1 MAMMTDKDM
10 SDTTQRVKRGR
21 PALDPETREA
31 RIFDA
36 LEHVVSESGLLGTTM
51 NAVARAAGMS
61 KRTLYTLYDG
71 RDALIEAWVRHM
83 RTYLVRPLSA
93 EARALPLADRLH
105 VLLKREAQFCL
116 ADRRLAVL
124 RAMIAEAPRNR
135 DLARAFYRE
144 GAAAAKQM
152 VADELR
158 CAVDAAELAVTVAD
172 VDTVA
177 AILFDMV
184 HQNPLDRL
192 INPDACPLGSDSV
205 DTRLDLAITIFLHG
219 AAANTA

>member
-1 MAMMTDKDM
+1 MAMMTDRDM

-124 RAMIAEAPRNR
+124 RAMIAEAPRNP
-135 DLARAFYRE
+135 DLARTFYRE
-144 GAAAAKQM
+144 GAVAAKQM
-152 VADELR
+152 VAEELSR
-158 CAVDAAELAVTVAD
+158 AVDAAELVVAD
-172 VDTVA
+172 VDTAA

-192 INPDACPLGSDSV
+192 INPDACSLGLDSV
-205 DTRLDLAITIFLHG
+205 DSRLDLAIAIFLHG
-219 AAANTA
+219 AAAKTA